1 MTNRGGEVVGWGGEV
16 VALWG
21 GEKAVSVPHRRTTS
35 PPHHLTTSHDLIFI
49 RKDANPIILQ
59 TI

>member
-1 MTNRGGEVVGWGGEV
+1 MTNRGGEV